1 LTEKERGVRRDKER
15 VEGVARRYC
24 ERAIQG
30 EGGRGKRGGVWGIKR
45 EGVRGEIERGEV
57 VREILCVR
65 ERGGGRER
73 GGEINI

>member
-1 LTEKERGVRRDKER
+1 M
-15 VEGVARRYC
+15 
-24 ERAIQG
+24 
-30 EGGRGKRGGVWGIKR
+30 WGTKR